1 MNAVAKTK
9 KDLIHKAKVKKQYAK
24 VKAEAGETGKAQ
36 REKAA
41 APAHSDDENGDVAK
55 AEGEDKAE
63 GEGEALH
70 PTRQLMLKDEEAAQ
84 TGATS
89 DLAASDGQRRR
100 TRRPGY
106 YDKQLQRADEKRQ
119 ENEARAAEA
128 QRRREERERKMAERD
143 RYKRAMKKTWGR
155 DGKKKLG
162 RESGLLLERVRKM
175 VEDK

>member
-1 MNAVAKTK
+1 M
-9 KDLIHKAKVKKQYAK
+9 KKQYAK
-24 VKAEAGETGKAQ
+24 AKAEAEEEKKAKREQ
-36 REKAA
+36 REAA
-41 APAHSDDENGDVAK
+41 LAHGDGED
-55 AEGEDKAE
+55 EGEQEAE
-63 GEGEALH
+63 DEDTARDGEALH

-89 DLAASDGQRRR
+89 DLTVSDGQRRR

-106 YDKQLQRADEKRQ
+106 YDKQLQRAEEKRE

-128 QRRREERERKMAERD
+128 QKRREERERKMAERD

-162 RESGLLLERVRKM
+162 RESGLLLERVKKM